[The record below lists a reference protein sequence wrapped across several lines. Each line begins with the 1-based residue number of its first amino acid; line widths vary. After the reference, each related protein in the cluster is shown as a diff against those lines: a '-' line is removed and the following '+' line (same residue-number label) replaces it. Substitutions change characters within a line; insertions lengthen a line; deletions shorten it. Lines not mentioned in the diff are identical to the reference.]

1 MRSINKLMLLPVCLL
16 LVLGGCKKS
25 FEDLSS
31 NQNKPSSVPPS
42 LLLTGVLNDMY
53 NPAGGD
59 NGPNGQ
65 NEIIN
70 QYYLY
75 NYDYYGNN
83 RYDLA
88 SGDNYYSTLEN
99 VAKMEEEALK
109 SGGATVNPY
118 NALGNFFKAYFFTQ
132 MSLEV
137 GDLPLNDALKGLTN
151 LTPAYNIQKDVF
163 KQAFL
168 WLDSANT
175 DFNQLINKPDLSI
188 TAEGQVLKGDI
199 YYGNDL
205 KKWQKAV
212 NTYRL
217 RLLLELSKKENDAE
231 LNIKQQFATII
242 GNKGQYPI
250 FENEGDNLQYNY
262 VAPTNFYPNNPG
274 SFGFDA
280 SRKNMSST
288 YLGLLTQLQD
298 PRTFAVAEPA
308 RYTVD
313 VLKKSPTDFSSFT
326 GADPGLDLG
335 VMYSEAGAG
344 KYSFLN
350 RKYFFSTYTG
360 EKSIMIGYAEMQFD
374 IAEAIN
380 RGWVSGDAES
390 YYTNGIKSSIQSYG
404 IPLTGSFTAY
414 FYRPGSTDVTN
425 AANYD
430 AYPVNFAFNAYYDQ
444 PSVKYTGNSAD
455 GLKQILQQKYL
466 ALFRHSGLESYF
478 TYRRTGVPAF
488 STGPGT
494 GNGSRIAMRFQ
505 YAGSERS
512 ANTSNYNAALQSQ
525 YSGNDDI
532 NGIMWILQ

>member
-1 MRSINKLMLLPVCLL
+1 MKSIKKFMLLPVCLL
-16 LVLGGCKKS
+16 LVLASCRKS

-42 LLLTGVLNDMY
+42 LLLTGILNDMY
-53 NPAGGD
+53 DA
-59 NGPNGQ
+59 PNGQ
-65 NEIIN
+65 NEIID

-83 RYDLA
+83 RYDFG
-88 SGDNYYSTLEN
+88 SGNNYYSTLEN
-99 VAKMEEEALK
+99 VVRMETEAVKAGSPELNAY
-109 SGGATVNPY
+109 S
-118 NALGNFFKAYFFTQ
+118 ALGKFFRAYFFIK
-132 MSLEV
+132 MSMQS
-137 GDLPLNDALKGLTN
+137 GDIPFNEALQGTSNLAPKYDA
-151 LTPAYNIQKDVF
+151 QKVVF
-163 KQAFL
+163 QKSLQL
-168 WLDSANT
+168 LDSANI
-175 DFNQLINKPDLSI
+175 DLAALITKADKNL
-188 TAEGQVLKGDI
+188 AGDI

-212 NTYRL
+212 NSFRL
-217 RLLLELSKKENDAE
+217 RVLIDLSKKENDAE
-231 LNIKQQFATII
+231 LNIKQQFSTII
-242 GNKGQYPI
+242 GNKILYPI
-250 FENEGDNLQYNY
+250 FENEGDNLQYTS
-262 VAPTNFYPNNPG
+262 VTPTNFYPNNPG

-298 PRTFAVAEPA
+298 PRTFIAAEPA
-308 RYTVD
+308 RYDVD
-313 VLKKSPTDFSSFT
+313 VQKKSPIDFSSFR

-350 RKYFFSTYTG
+350 RKYFFSTYTS
-360 EKSIMIGYAEMQFD
+360 EKSIQIGYAEMQFN

-380 RGWVSGDAES
+380 RGWLSGDAEA

-404 IPLTGSFTAY
+404 IPLAGSFTAY

-430 AYPVNFAFNAYYDQ
+430 AYPVNADFNTYYTQ
-444 PSVKYTGNSAD
+444 PSVKYSGNTSE

-512 ANTSNYNAALQSQ
+512 ANTTNYNDALKSQ

>member
-1 MRSINKLMLLPVCLL
+1 MLLPVCFLL
-16 LVLGGCKKS
+16 ALSSCKKS

-53 NPAGGD
+53 NGANGD
-59 NGPNGQ
+59 NGPNSQ
-65 NEIIN
+65 NEIID

-83 RYDLA
+83 RYDFG

-99 VAKMEEEALK
+99 VVKMEEEALK
-109 SGGATVNPY
+109 SGGAAVNPY
-118 NALGNFFKAYFFTQ
+118 NALGNFFRAYFFTQ

-151 LTPAYNIQKDVF
+151 LTPAYNTQKDVF

-175 DFNQLINKPDLSI
+175 DFNQLITKPDLSI
-188 TAEGQVLKGDI
+188 TAGGQILKGDI

-205 KKWQKAV
+205 KKWQKVV

-217 RLLLELSKKENDAE
+217 RLLLELSKKENDPE

-242 GNKGQYPI
+242 GNKAQYPV
-250 FENEGDNLQYNY
+250 FENEGDNLQYTY

-298 PRTFAVAEPA
+298 PRTFVVAEPA
-308 RYTVD
+308 RYNVD
-313 VLKKSPTDFSSFT
+313 VQKKSPTDFSSFI

-360 EKSIMIGYAEMQFD
+360 EKSIIIGYAEMEFN

-380 RGWVSGDAES
+380 RGWASGDAEA
-390 YYTNGIKSSIQSYG
+390 YYTAGIKSSIQSYG
-404 IPLTGSFTAY
+404 IPLTGSFSAY

-430 AYPVNFAFNAYYDQ
+430 AFPVNVDFNTYYAQ
-444 PSVKYTGNSAD
+444 PLVKYTGNAAD

-488 STGPGT
+488 STGS
-494 GNGSRIAMRFQ
+494 GNGNGNRIAMRFQ

>member
-31 NQNKPSSVPPS
+31 NQNKPLSVPPS
-42 LLLTGVLNDMY
+42 LLLTGVVNDMY

-83 RYDLA
+83 RYDLG
-88 SGDNYYSTLEN
+88 SGDNYYKTLEN
-99 VAKMEEEALK
+99 VVKMEEEALK
-109 SGGATVNPY
+109 SGGAAVNPY
-118 NALGNFFKAYFFTQ
+118 NTLGKFFRAYFFTQ

-151 LTPAYNIQKDVF
+151 RTPAYNAQKDVF

-168 WLDSANT
+168 WLDSANA
-175 DFNQLINKPDLSI
+175 DFNQLIGKPDLSI

-242 GNKGQYPI
+242 GNKAQYPI
-250 FENEGDNLQYNY
+250 FENEGDNLQYTY

-313 VLKKSPTDFSSFT
+313 VQKKSPTDFSSFI

-360 EKSIMIGYAEMQFD
+360 EKSIIIGYAEMQFN
-374 IAEAIN
+374 IAEAIS
-380 RGWVSGDAES
+380 RGWLSGDAEA
-390 YYTNGIKSSIQSYG
+390 YYTNGIKSSIQSYS

-414 FYRPGSTDVTN
+414 FYRPGSTDVAN

-430 AYPVNFAFNAYYDQ
+430 AYPVTFDFNTYYAQ
-444 PSVKYTGNSAD
+444 PLVKYVGNTAD

-478 TYRRTGVPAF
+478 TYRRTGIPAF

>member
-1 MRSINKLMLLPVCLL
+1 MLLPVCFLL
-16 LVLGGCKKS
+16 ALPSCRKS

-83 RYDLA
+83 RYDFG
-88 SGDNYYSTLEN
+88 SGDNYYKTLEN
-99 VAKMEEEALK
+99 VVKMEEEALK
-109 SGGATVNPY
+109 SGGTTVNPY
-118 NALGNFFKAYFFTQ
+118 NALGNFFRAYFFTQ

-137 GDLPLNDALKGLTN
+137 GDLPLNDALKGLNN
-151 LTPAYNIQKDVF
+151 LTPAYNTQKDVF

-168 WLDSANT
+168 WLDSANN
-175 DFNQLINKPDLSI
+175 DFNQLITKPDLSI

-242 GNKGQYPI
+242 GNKAQYPI
-250 FENEGDNLQYNY
+250 FENEGDNLQYTY

-298 PRTFAVAEPA
+298 PRTFVVAEPA

-313 VLKKSPTDFSSFT
+313 VQKKSATDFSSFT

-335 VMYSEAGAG
+335 VMYSDAGAG

-360 EKSIMIGYAEMQFD
+360 EKSIIIGYAEMQFN
-374 IAEAIN
+374 IAEAISH
-380 RGWVSGDAES
+380 GWISGDAEA
-390 YYTNGIKSSIQSYG
+390 YYTNGMKSSIQSYN

-430 AYPVNFAFNAYYDQ
+430 AYPVTFDFNTYYAQ
-444 PSVKYTGNSAD
+444 PSVKYAGNTAD

-466 ALFRHSGLESYF
+466 ALFRHSGLEAYF

-488 STGPGT
+488 SAGPGS
-494 GNGSRIAMRFQ
+494 GNGNRVAMRFQ

>member
-1 MRSINKLMLLPVCLL
+1 MLLPVCFLL
-16 LVLGGCKKS
+16 ALASCKKS

-31 NQNKPSSVPPS
+31 NQNKPLSVPPS

-59 NGPNGQ
+59 NAPNDQ
-65 NEIIN
+65 NEIRN

-83 RYDLA
+83 RYDFE
-88 SGDNYYSTLEN
+88 SGDNYYKTLEN
-99 VAKMEEEALK
+99 VVKMEEEAVK
-109 SGGATVNPY
+109 SGGAAVNPY
-118 NALGNFFKAYFFTQ
+118 NALGKFLRAYFFTQ
-132 MSLEV
+132 MCLEV

-151 LTPAYNIQKDVF
+151 LTPAYNAQKDVF
-163 KQAFL
+163 RQAFL
-168 WLDSANT
+168 WLDSANN
-175 DFNQLINKPDLSI
+175 DFNQLITKPDLSI

-242 GNKGQYPI
+242 GNKAQYPI
-250 FENEGDNLQYNY
+250 FENEGDNLQYTY

-313 VLKKSPTDFSSFT
+313 VQKKSPTDFSSFI

-360 EKSIMIGYAEMQFD
+360 EKSIIIGYAEMQFN
-374 IAEAIN
+374 IAEAIS
-380 RGWVSGDAES
+380 RGWISGDAEA
-390 YYTNGIKSSIQSYG
+390 YYTNGMKSSIQSYG
-404 IPLTGSFTAY
+404 IPLTGSFTAS

-430 AYPVNFAFNAYYDQ
+430 AYPVNFDFNTYYAQ
-444 PSVKYTGNSAD
+444 PLVKYAGNTAD

-478 TYRRTGVPAF
+478 TYRRTGIPAF
-488 STGPGT
+488 STGAGS
-494 GNGSRIAMRFQ
+494 GNGNRVAMRFQ